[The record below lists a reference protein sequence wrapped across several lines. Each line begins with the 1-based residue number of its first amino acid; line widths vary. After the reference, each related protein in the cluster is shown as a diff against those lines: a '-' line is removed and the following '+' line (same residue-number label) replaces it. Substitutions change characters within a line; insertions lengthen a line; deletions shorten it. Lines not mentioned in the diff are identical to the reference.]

1 MGVKWFVY
9 KKHLIKDKIILK
21 DRIQIKK
28 IKDKIRLITKE
39 FLQLSLSK
47 MYARLGA
54 KVRHRNSP
62 HNLHGNCVSG
72 VTLETIPNLIFC
84 KCLVQIVNGQMNNLF
99 GVIC

>member
-1 MGVKWFVY
+1 MVRIQIT
-9 KKHLIKDKIILK
+9 LKDKIILK

-28 IKDKIRLITKE
+28 IKDKIRLRR
-39 FLQLSLSK
+39 

-62 HNLHGNCVSG
+62 HNLHGSCVSG

-99 GVIC
+99 GVI

>member
-28 IKDKIRLITKE
+28 LKTKLDYE
-39 FLQLSLSK
+39 GVSPIVLVK
-47 MYARLGA
+47 YVRTPWCE
-54 KVRHRNSP
+54 VRHRNSP

-99 GVIC
+99 GVI